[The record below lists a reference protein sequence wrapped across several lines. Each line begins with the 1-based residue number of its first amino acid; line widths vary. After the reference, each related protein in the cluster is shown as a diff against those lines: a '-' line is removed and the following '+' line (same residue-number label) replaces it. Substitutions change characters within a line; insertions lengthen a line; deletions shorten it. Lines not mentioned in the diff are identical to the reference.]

1 MNKRATN
8 KQVAE
13 GVSLLNKYDI
23 DYLAAFVLGFPGE
36 TDETIQ
42 ENIDFIRDNG
52 VRYYSLKEFYYMP
65 HTLVHEK
72 REEYGLTGEGGK
84 WSQATMNHDRA
95 AEIKLEMCQ
104 SIDENTDRNSTRLDS
119 SQ

>member
-8 KQVAE
+8 KQFAE

-72 REEYGLTGEGGK
+72 REEYRTEEHTSEL
-84 WSQATMNHDRA
+84 
-95 AEIKLEMCQ
+95 Q
-104 SIDENTDRNSTRLDS
+104 SLMSRS
-119 SQ
+119 SAVSCLKKK